1 MQIENFI
8 DKSGD
13 NISKYFV
20 WVFPA
25 DEKNTLNNISIEI
38 KNKGEKYPFIIAN
51 TDPAYRGGWHWW
63 SFLDLDGEDS
73 LFFSTFLE
81 LWVS

>member
-13 NISKYFV
+13 NISKNFV

-38 KNKGEKYPFIIAN
+38 KNKGE
-51 TDPAYRGGWHWW
+51 
-63 SFLDLDGEDS
+63 
-73 LFFSTFLE
+73 
-81 LWVS
+81 